1 MLHCDVT
8 GTGETTDREIER
20 EADVFAAE
28 LLLPTEALRVRVR
41 GAPSIADLMR
51 IKSTYGASAMA
62 AARSIRDTGLL
73 SEWDHRQLVATLTS
87 RGFHTGE
94 PGSALPYE
102 KSRVFSTVLE
112 RLRAE
117 GAAVADWA
125 KGIGLRPDDVADFM
139 FGQALRAA
147 PDADAASPQDV
158 SGGGAFPS
166 ARPSLRVVT

>member
-1 MLHCDVT
+1 
-8 GTGETTDREIER
+8 
-20 EADVFAAE
+20 
-28 LLLPTEALRVRVR
+28 
-41 GAPSIADLMR
+41 MR
-51 IKSTYGASAMA
+51 IKSAYGASAMA
-62 AARSIRDTGLL
+62 AARSIRDAGLL
-73 SEWDHRQLVATLTS
+73 SKWGHRQLVATLTS

-94 PGSALPYE
+94 PGSTLPYE

-117 GAAVADWA
+117 GVAVADWA

-147 PDADAASPQDV
+147 PNADAASPQDV
-158 SGGGAFPS
+158 SGGGAPPA